1 MANYFD
7 YLSWRGDLSF
17 ESDPINE
24 IDITSFATL
33 VYLDYNDIVGEDEE
47 ITLSQAAERFML
59 LGKKIEPLGLIIS
72 ADYTRL
78 FNRYAHSTRFGK
90 VKIKHYVGDIDD
102 VEIGQFSAIVFETEK
117 DRVICFSGTD
127 DSIVGWKESLN
138 LMVEE
143 IIPAQKKAIEYLTS
157 YAKPDKVNYVV
168 GHSKGGNLAMYSYM
182 HVSEET
188 RAVIKHVYSLDGPGM
203 MYEEWDK
210 DDCKKITEIMAQD
223 SIIGRLFRHFG
234 KIKVVS
240 STAKGV
246 NQHDPFTWQLV
257 GRHYVTARQSE
268 QSREIQQ
275 AFDEILTSLSREQ
288 RREFMRVFNEIITM
302 SKVKTLTEVDKQKGK
317 IFKNYLALKS
327 PDRKI
332 VYGFLKKFFA
342 VKAIREAFWDG
353 LKENQKK
360 VEEKPINNKKKA

>member
-17 ESDPINE
+17 EADPINE
-24 IDITSFATL
+24 IDITSFAIL
-33 VYLDYNDIVGEDEE
+33 VYLDYNDIVNEDEE
-47 ITLSQAAERFML
+47 ITLSQAVERFIL
-59 LGKKIEPLGLIIS
+59 LGKKIEPLGLILS
-72 ADYTRL
+72 SDYVRL
-78 FNRYAHSTRFGK
+78 FSRYAHSTRFGK

-102 VEIGQFSAIVFETEK
+102 EEIGQFSAVVFETEK
-117 DRVICFSGTD
+117 DRIICFSGTD

-143 IIPAQKKAIEYLTS
+143 IIPAQKKAKEYLS
-157 YAKPDKVNYVV
+157 MYVKPDKTNYVV

-182 HVSEET
+182 HADKET
-188 RAVIKHVYSLDGPGM
+188 RNLIKHVYSLDGPGM

-210 DDCKKITEIMAQD
+210 EECKRITEIMAQD

-240 STAKGV
+240 SVAKGV
-246 NQHDPFTWQLV
+246 NQHDPFTWQIM
-257 GRHYVTARQSE
+257 GKHYVTARQTE

-275 AFDEILTSLSREQ
+275 AFDDILTSMSLQQ
-288 RREFMRVFNEIITM
+288 RKEFMRVFNEILHM
-302 SKVKTLTEVDKQKGK
+302 SKVKTLTEVDKQKGT
-317 IFKNYLALKS
+317 ILKNYLALKS

-332 VYGFLKKFFA
+332 VYDFIKKFFA
-342 VKAIREAFWDG
+342 VKAIRTSFWEG

-360 VEEKPINNKKKA
+360 VEETSGKKK